1 MSRGRTSPPREIYEA
16 TWRAVRG
23 LRFAELLRRRQPI
36 EAAAADP
43 ETRSLRD
50 TQRSWPPLL
59 RPYTTCMP
67 SKSDAAIEVRAT
79 LDSVKEQ
86 LASGT
91 KLSEADTR
99 ANFVDPLLSA
109 LGYKG
114 IANIEREVYAKDTKE
129 FLDYVLKIGGQPRI
143 AVEAKA
149 IGKVLTDT
157 DAAQVIQYCSILG
170 IEWAVVTNAREWRLY
185 HQFAQS
191 DLAGKLLFNLDL
203 VGWTSSPEFESL
215 FDQLWLVSREA
226 FEGSDGPKG
235 WLRAQQLD
243 AALRDALTNPASLEI
258 KYLRKRLADQTI
270 DATPE
275 DVATWFKGKLLEAV
289 PIPSPTQPPPAVSTS
304 GVIAG
309 SSGPTY
315 WMAPASGRPGMSA
328 EETLK
333 AWLGKGMWGFGE
345 STPGRKSM
353 REGDWI
359 AFYAAGR
366 GVVAFAQLTGEANL
380 LVQPSEWPEP
390 IPQGGPTYK
399 IPLRDVTWL
408 KSVNKVDA
416 QARSQLDAFQG
427 RDPNGNWSWLV
438 QTTRRLSQADFKRLT
453 LR

>member
-1 MSRGRTSPPREIYEA
+1 MT
-16 TWRAVRG
+16 
-23 LRFAELLRRRQPI
+23 F
-36 EAAAADP
+36 
-43 ETRSLRD
+43 
-50 TQRSWPPLL
+50 
-59 RPYTTCMP
+59 
-67 SKSDAAIEVRAT
+67 KSDAALEVRVT
-79 LDSVKEQ
+79 LDSVKEH

-99 ANFVDPLLSA
+99 ANFIDPLLRA

-114 IANIEREVYAKDTKE
+114 IAEIEREVYAKDTRE
-129 FLDYVLKIGGQPRI
+129 YLDYVLKIGGQPRI

-149 IGKVLTDT
+149 ISRALTDA

-203 VGWTSSPEFESL
+203 VGWTSAHEFESL

-235 WLRAQQLD
+235 WLRAQRLD
-243 AALRDALTNPASLEI
+243 AALRDALTNPASVEV
-258 KYLRKRLADQTI
+258 KYLRKRLADQAI

-275 DVATWFKGKLLEAV
+275 DIATWFKGKLLEAV
-289 PIPSPTQPPPAVSTS
+289 PIPSTAPPPPAVSTS
-304 GVIAG
+304 GVIAT
-309 SSGPTY
+309 SAGPSY
-315 WMAPASGRPGMSA
+315 WMVPASGRPGMSV
-328 EETLK
+328 EQTLK

-353 REGDWI
+353 RESDWI
-359 AFYAAGR
+359 AFYAAAR
-366 GVVAFAQLTGEANL
+366 GVVAFAQVTGEANL
-380 LVQPSEWPEP
+380 LVQPNEWPEP
-390 IPQGGPTYK
+390 RAQVGPAYK

-408 KSVNKVDA
+408 KTVNKVDA
-416 QARSQLDAFQG
+416 QARAQLDAFKG

-438 QTTRRLSQADFKRLT
+438 QTTRRLSQGDFKRLT
-453 LR
+453 LQ

>member
-1 MSRGRTSPPREIYEA
+1 
-16 TWRAVRG
+16 
-23 LRFAELLRRRQPI
+23 
-36 EAAAADP
+36 
-43 ETRSLRD
+43 
-50 TQRSWPPLL
+50 
-59 RPYTTCMP
+59 MP
-67 SKSDAAIEVRAT
+67 SRVDAAIEVRAT
-79 LDSVKEQ
+79 LGLVKEQ

-99 ANFVDPLLSA
+99 ANFIDPLLGA

-114 IANIEREVYAKDTKE
+114 IATIEREVYAKDTKE

-149 IGKVLTDT
+149 IGKALTDA

-191 DLAGKLLFNLDL
+191 DLAGKLLFDLDL
-203 VGWTSSPEFESL
+203 VGWTSTQEFESL

-235 WLRAQQLD
+235 WLRAQRLD
-243 AALRDALTNPASLEI
+243 ASLRDALTNPASVEV
-258 KYLRKRLADQTI
+258 KYLRKRLADQDI
-270 DATPE
+270 EATQE

-289 PIPSPTQPPPAVSTS
+289 PIPSPKPPPPAAST
-304 GVIAG
+304 GGALA
-309 SSGPTY
+309 SSSRPNY
-315 WMAPASGRPGMSA
+315 WMAPASSRPGMSA
-328 EETLK
+328 EQALK

-345 STPGRKSM
+345 STPGRKSI
-353 REGDWI
+353 RAADWI
-359 AFYAAGR
+359 AFYATGT
-366 GVVAFAQLTGEANL
+366 GVVAYAQVTGEANL
-380 LVQPSEWPEP
+380 LVQPSEWPES
-390 IPQGGPTYK
+390 IPQSGPTYK

-408 KSVNKVDA
+408 PNRNRIDA

-438 QTTRRLSQADFKRLT
+438 QTTRRLSQADFNRLT